1 MCDTAIDCT
10 VLWLAPPRHLENVV
24 TISGGLHAV
33 YLCARS
39 WFIPD
44 FTNAGN

>member
-24 TISGGLHAV
+24 TISSGLHAV

-44 FTNAGN
+44 FINAGN